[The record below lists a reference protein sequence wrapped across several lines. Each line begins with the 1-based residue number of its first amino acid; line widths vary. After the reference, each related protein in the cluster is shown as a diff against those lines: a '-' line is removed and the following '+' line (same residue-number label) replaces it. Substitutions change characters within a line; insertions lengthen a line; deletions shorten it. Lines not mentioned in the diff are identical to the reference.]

1 MNTARFA
8 VWRTRGVGL
17 VVACLTALGGL
28 GPARAATI
36 YWNGTEATWSS
47 ATAWS
52 TTAGAFLPNPGSVPG
67 AADDVNF
74 SIAPL
79 FWANQT
85 VNLGVN
91 QAALSLAFNS
101 GGTTLLQGGG
111 TDRVLTLGSGGIT
124 VANNAGVVTLGSGT
138 AGQGVA
144 LALDGNQIWTNNSVS
159 PTGASTLNVQ
169 NGVSRAAADTTS
181 RTLTL
186 DGAGFTTISGLIAN
200 GGASGTLALSKTATG
215 TLLVSGANTFSGGVS
230 LSAGTLRVGNAA
242 ALGTGMLT
250 WAGGTLSS
258 NSQAG
263 AFTLT
268 NAITLGAD
276 VTLGSILAPGNLTL
290 SGAMSLT
297 GNRVLTVNGTGL
309 TGQTLSGVISGTGF
323 GLTKR
328 GAGALTL
335 SGANTFTGGFTLDTG
350 AVRIGTNTAL
360 GTGTLVL
367 NGGLLSSNAATTGGD
382 RTLTNAVTLGG
393 DVAFGDGGSNGL
405 LTFSGNVTL
414 SGTRALVTNVGTTFS
429 GVVSG
434 TAAGLTKRGTATL
447 TLSGA
452 NTFTGGTV
460 VDAGNLTLSGTAG
473 AIAASSG
480 ITVNQGGTLLLD
492 NTAGNVN
499 RVGDTVTVTLAG
511 GGELSLTGNGTANT
525 TETIGT
531 LALGAGNS
539 TVTVGSAASRVTTL
553 AASGVSRTAG
563 ATALV
568 RGTSLNQSA
577 ATNVSRITLADTSG
591 LAFVGSNTLNNGG
604 TADTTQALQI
614 VPYLFGDTAV
624 GGAGSNFVTYDTTL
638 GLRVLLT
645 GQQTTLTAASTT
657 AAQPI
662 NAIGFSGNVTAA
674 SLTLNSLLFSTSG
687 QTLGGATSTALTI
700 NSGAI
705 ASTVAAATI
714 AATAPLTLGNGTW
727 NEGVITVAGAGTNT
741 LSIAAPIGVTG
752 GGGLTKAGGGTL
764 GLGGANTYSGGTTI
778 TAGTIRL
785 DAVGALGATAGGL
798 ALGSAGTLNMNTRSA
813 TVGVLSGSGTIT
825 NTAAG
830 SPVLTVS
837 SGTYSGSITSSAG
850 TLGLTKTGPGTLTL
864 SGINTFT
871 GTTTVSGGTLALQSS
886 LASPVTTASGTSLDI
901 GWSQGLMGL
910 YTALNIPGGA
920 TAATLADLTALNTS
934 ILANSTGAA
943 ASSALRGT
951 NFDFTGNGSGFPPP
965 HNTGAQNFVARWTG
979 QFNAET
985 AGAYAFST
993 ESDDGS
999 VLFINGQQVVFN
1011 NYNQGLGTERGG
1023 TIDLAPGWHDITVGF
1038 RQGGGGYGLST
1049 WLQAPGGAKTP
1060 LPNSLLRSAPAIGSL
1075 TLDASA
1081 TMSIG
1086 AGGVVVNQT
1095 TNSAASGTISGSGS
1109 LTKVGAGTLT
1119 LDGTNL
1125 FTGGTILQSGTLVLA
1140 GGNDRLAAS
1149 GPITLGGNST
1159 FNLGSN
1165 SQTTSGLITLGGGTL
1180 TNGSLTGTGGVVIA
1194 GGTLGGTATLTS
1206 PGVAYTGQSGLVTLG
1221 LAGDSGLVKTTNGTL
1236 ALRGTNSLTG
1246 GFAVNAGTLVFNT
1259 TGATGTNAITLS
1271 GGNLQFLFDG
1281 DGGAASV
1288 GGNGTGAPQILDF
1301 ADPLTVTTSGTVT
1314 VGRRGDTYAPLF
1326 TTASNKTA
1334 RLTDLSIGG
1343 QNLVVA
1349 NNNGYGLEFSGTTT
1363 FTAAPTF
1370 TVNNATASNVIP
1382 GLSLSGP
1389 VTGAFGL
1396 TKAGNGTLALGNSSN
1411 DFAGPITV
1419 AAGRL
1424 AVPSD
1429 AALGAAANGIV
1440 LANNAGLRATG
1451 SFSTAR
1457 DIRLAGGSNVIE
1469 TTAGNT
1475 LTLSAPFSNA
1485 SATTQVIKADNGT
1498 LVLAAASNPGWGGTL
1513 TAPSAS
1519 AQVLTGGLNV
1529 SGGSVLVA
1537 NPLALGSTT
1546 TPLAVTTT
1554 QGAQIE
1560 LAAGITLPN
1569 PVSLNTATTNAG
1581 GGFFAGREGL
1591 GTLFV
1596 RSGTA
1601 TVSGV
1606 INMNNDGG
1614 IGAATGSTLVLSGGI
1629 NNTGRNSIFSIV
1641 GGGDVNVTGGI
1652 TAIHSLYKLGSGTT
1666 RISSAVTAPSGNGLR
1681 LYGGG
1686 GTLVFEGAAGTMA
1699 ANTLTAWV
1707 VGGDTLRL
1715 DNTGANVN
1723 NRLGGTSPL
1732 QLNDGRLLYVPSGTT
1747 GSSETFGTLTATHGR
1762 SVIRVDTT
1770 AQNSTLTF
1778 AGLAANV
1785 INAAGTLVFEA
1796 GGTGATFGT
1805 AQNTL
1810 LFTAAPTLTPAT
1822 GILARG
1828 IVLDSS
1834 TADGANFATYGS
1846 GSIRAFTAYDT
1857 TNLNAVTTATNTI
1870 RIGSSVV
1877 MNTPTRTIN
1886 AMKLTGGGIA
1896 VTGPGSALTLTA
1908 SGILATGGASTIG
1921 GGMTLVAPAEVG
1933 LNVASGSTLT
1943 LAGPI
1948 NASSH
1953 ITKGLDGTAIYAA
1966 RQYVAGGNWY
1976 AFSGGTTVLSA
1987 GDNTLFPGVG
1997 VPGAQQ
2003 NFSVSQ
2009 GATVD
2014 LNGTAQLVGTFYNP
2028 NNQAGPVNGGYENTG
2043 GTITSTAPALFAS
2056 RSSNNTNQYFGGQ
2069 ITGAVSTLVGGTG
2082 TRWYSSDNTFTG
2094 RTAIVGGSHVLTD
2107 AGRFSGTS
2115 GIDVNYGLFY
2125 LRNSNQLDL
2134 ADRVPDSAP
2143 ITLRGGY
2150 IEYNGRAQT
2159 ASTETLGA
2167 VSLDSG
2173 WNSLIVTVG
2182 GTGVHSSDLTLTS
2195 LTRPSGSTGVVR
2207 VGTANGQL
2215 GSASRLL
2222 ITAEPTLTNNII
2234 GPWAVQD
2241 REWASYVS
2249 SLGVAQLS
2257 ATGFAG
2263 YSATALTAGSNP
2275 TSNVRV
2281 TANATLTGDAS
2292 VNTLAINGN
2301 NLAVNLGGNTLTATG
2316 GGLIMGT
2323 GTDTTTMTLSNGTVT
2338 AGAAGVGGDLYMHW
2352 LPYGGGNRA
2361 SAISARVAD
2370 NAGGAVRLVLSSP
2383 DGVGTTNKSTLTGLN
2398 VHTGGTVI
2406 NGGQWD
2412 LAGSASQVILPA
2424 GGLTLNQA
2432 GVTMLTNSGQIAAA
2446 NSVTLN
2452 GSSSLTLVGNNT
2464 LAGLTFDNTGG
2475 TGTPT
2480 VTTGGTLTLS
2490 GGITASGYNP
2500 ASISTI
2506 NGTLDFQGA
2515 NRTIAVA
2522 PLEYDGRAF
2531 APFTPNLNIG
2541 ALIQNAGTLT
2551 VSGGGVLQLG
2561 AQNTFVG
2568 GVSVGANTG
2577 LFFGAGSTQNSNIP
2591 VITSGPVGTGTL
2603 ALGTGARLM
2612 TTGAHTIDNPLTIAG
2627 NLAFEGTNNLTL
2639 RGSAVLAGGTAA
2651 TFSVLA
2657 PQMTATLSGGL
2668 GGGAG
2673 TSITKTGNGVLV
2685 LSPGVA
2691 GYNGTLIPSS
2701 AMAAGGSTFSG
2712 GFTAAGGTV
2721 RGEVYGGQA
2730 RPFGTGTLTMDGS
2743 FLQLRTNGPSFNG
2756 NNAPGG
2762 VNGIL
2767 QVGNDVTL
2775 AAGQSLGMI
2784 ELTTAGTTGNTF
2796 QFGTLTMSGTQ
2807 QLRLTGS
2814 NSLRLAFS
2822 GGAIT
2827 GTPSFD
2833 VGANVGLALPGG
2845 FATAPSKTGAGTL
2858 FYGGTNTF
2866 ASGTTLTG
2874 ALLGAAPTAG
2884 TSVSPFGTGQS
2895 LTLANGSTLPLVV
2908 LPGSLDTAGFTA
2920 GGLLASFYNIPAS
2933 TNLNSAAES
2942 GVAPVGTIGAVQ
2954 PNDGSFSLRPIT
2966 LTAASLGQ
2974 GYATYTGLLEVTN
2987 PGVYSFITAADD
2999 QSALVI
3005 NGSPVMSLNVNGGGQ
3020 GINDSAVAGSIQLT
3034 AGTHAFA
3041 FRVQNNGAGG
3051 GGFRLLYSG
3060 PDTASNGTPGG
3071 FQAIP
3076 NSKLSYQSAAP
3087 GAGNGFLNAARIGN
3101 STVVPASASVTIDG
3115 QGSDFSVAVAD
3126 LTLGTGSTLNV
3137 ANQFGAGWV
3146 GVSGLTTIGGAGVIV
3161 SPNTASFALAGGVA
3175 DSGAGLTKAGPG
3187 TLLLGSSGAGF
3198 TGALTVRQGV
3208 VQPLAADALP
3218 GGGTVVGSTMTGTFT
3233 TTNASTSVTTGNTAG
3248 LYPGMFVL
3256 GTGIANGTTIASITN
3271 ATTFVLSAN
3280 ATAAG
3285 SPSLTFVGRSS
3296 LDLAGLAVTGSGTVT
3311 IRGNGALLPGSTTTF
3326 SQTGALYNSARTPA
3340 SLSSPVAIVGLAGVT
3355 NQIGGYGDMT
3365 LSGAVGDGT
3374 VPAGF
3379 ATGTG
3384 FTKIGNNTLTL
3395 SADNTGLA
3403 GAITVSR
3410 GVLRL
3415 GSAGALGTNAG
3426 ATTISSPATLDL
3438 AGFSTADP
3446 LTINGAGLTGVGAAN
3461 RLGAVINTGTA
3472 ATVSGA
3478 VTLGSASSIGNAA
3491 YTWSPPSLAPATVP
3505 TASAGSITVSGAI
3518 GGAQALTKVGNGTVF
3533 LTNANSY
3540 SGATNVNLGTLVLS
3554 GLGRLGATN
3563 VTTVNPTGT
3572 LVFDNTTTN
3581 NDARSGSAAARGITL
3596 NAANF
3601 NLLGGAANTAESLGT
3616 GNLLVNSGFGI
3627 VTLAP
3632 GAGSLSLAVG
3642 QPTAGNFGTILYR
3655 GTNLGVNTAATAGAA
3670 RITYTTAPATV
3681 GQTGADGAKTKAV
3694 VAWGLVDTSATGSG
3708 TSLATFSTSTGLRA
3722 LAASEYDLNPAT
3734 ITNNNNVYFNSASL
3748 TGAANANLSPN
3759 SLTLQGT
3766 AAVTLGAR
3774 SILNNQ
3780 SGGFLATGTG
3790 NVIGGGNGFVT
3801 GPNTNAIQFHVA
3813 GGTSALTV
3821 SSPIG
3826 YTGAANPSGWTK
3838 SGDGTLVLSAPTFLA
3853 KNVYVNSGTLQLA
3866 GTHRL
3871 FSAPTPAPGANVT
3884 TAAYTTLSGLS
3895 VASGGSFDLAG
3906 NDQWIGPLFGTSTNG
3921 GQAGGG
3927 GIVTNSSGTAATFRM
3942 MSPAADTVFGG
3953 SITGNLNLIR
3963 QGGFTY
3969 SFVAP
3974 NTFSGAFTTTGGN
3987 TRLIDLGTFE
3997 NASAITVRNTVLTWD
4012 DTSLQAVANRLP
4024 AAAPINLA
4032 GGAFSWNSRADLLN
4046 TVNVGA
4052 VNMVRGSSVVN
4063 VTATAGGSATLSL
4076 AALGTRA
4083 EGATVTFGGNAVIGS
4098 NPFITLTA
4106 APTLTNGL
4114 IGGWAVTNTA
4124 DPTQGAAAG
4133 GFVTYDPVAGVRA
4146 LVGYAT
4152 TASTVVAGNNVRFTG
4167 NATLLAG
4174 TNTANSL
4181 SVANNITVSFAAAND
4196 LLDLQS
4202 GGLLFNATNSAKSL
4216 GSTAVPGRL
4225 TAGGSAA
4232 TTGTRELF
4240 IHTLSN
4246 AATVNS
4252 NIVDNPAGAAV
4263 ALVVGQGNSAA
4274 GPVTVLAGN
4283 NTYTGTTYVNGTILR
4298 LNSTTGYAV
4307 PGNLVINGGA
4317 TTTGSLS
4324 ATQSLTQLLRNDQV
4338 APTATVTINGGARFD
4353 LNTFTNQI
4361 ANIVFNN
4368 DGGETSVESPAILT
4382 NIGTLTLTGSISVP
4396 TPTNPSLVPL
4406 VAGNLSLGFGSRTV
4420 AVDPVAAMPYQIGL
4434 AINSGVRN
4442 GTLAKTGNGVLFLG
4456 GVSGDTAAATVS
4468 AGTLTLG
4475 NSGYL
4480 GGRVTLGS
4488 GTLLDMR
4495 GGTFTVGSLAGSGT
4509 ITNDTTYAN
4518 ANTAGTLIT
4527 GLDGTS
4533 TTFSGTISNFE
4544 NNLPGTLTGMP
4555 LNLTKIGTGT
4565 LTLTAAAA
4573 AGNTG
4578 TLAIQNGGIALTGTG
4593 GLAFGTYTVTGRGTL
4608 SLDNT
4613 ATAANNRLG
4622 GANLAGGST
4631 ARGFTLAGGSLA
4643 VTGNAATAV
4652 SETLGN
4658 LTYGNGGSV
4667 ITLDAA
4673 DTAGVTLAANNW
4685 SAQGGQN
4692 SMLVRGTGLG
4702 GGAAGPGRARVTPTG
4717 TFTYAGTQGGGAAGT
4732 TTISVRG
4739 DILAD
4744 TSATG
4749 LGTGFATNGA
4759 NGLRPLD
4766 PATELLPSV
4775 TSLGL
4780 INNAST
4786 TQNVGLA
4793 SAQSIGGD
4801 TRLNTLTLFSGGGL
4815 NNVGNA
4821 PTALTVNAGAILAF
4835 EGNTSLTGRTM
4846 SSAGITMDIHVI
4858 GPAATLALDT
4868 AIVNTTSGVV
4878 KAGDGTL
4885 TFGRRQY
4892 FTGPAGTHGLTIN
4905 GGTVTLAPG
4914 VTNTILV
4921 QPTATTA
4928 TFISL
4933 YGNGGTLDLNGT
4945 TQMVERLQSQGTQP
4959 GAAGG
4964 ITSASGGMLVT
4975 TTGTGTTFAGPLTG
4989 GLAFQKAG
4997 NSTLTLLAESGYT
5010 GATTI
5015 RGGGLTLR
5023 DSAALTGTSSVDVNQ
5038 ATLTLDNTGLTSRTD
5053 RIGFAGVT
5061 LRGGTM
5067 AIFGRQS
5074 TQESQTL
5081 FGLALD
5087 GGMST
5092 VTLTTPG
5099 GPTVN
5104 GSSYDLTVFSVTPSI
5119 GATANFTSGG
5129 GTLGGIGGAPRLTVP
5144 GGTNTADIIGGW
5156 AVANGSNWATYRS
5169 GGIIG
5174 AMSDTS
5180 SGFATYGSN
5189 DLGIASGATVNVND
5203 GTGRTGVT
5211 TRTINSLRS
5220 GPGAALTTTFGTAST
5235 PATLTVASGGILTN
5249 ANFAIAY
5256 NAANI
5261 ASAIEAGNGNPLYVF
5276 VNQNTTTLGAR
5287 ILGSG
5292 GLTKS
5297 GNATLTLN
5305 PGSYAIAATA
5315 SSGGTALT
5323 VSSTAGMA
5331 AGMPVSGTGIP
5342 AGTTITSVDSGT
5354 VVTISQA
5361 TTQALSATSL
5371 TFVQSNRYTGTT
5383 YANGGG
5389 VLNLSGPAGSV
5400 VIPGDLVLAGNNS
5413 RVAMNTNAGQIAPTA
5428 NVTINGGGV
5437 LTLVGTNTLN
5447 ALTFNNIGGTTQ
5459 PSVAT
5464 ATLLNL
5470 SAATPITAVNDNT
5483 GTTPLVSGAALALT
5497 NATPT
5502 IDVSGLSPMGLVIQA
5517 PITAAGGQIQ
5527 KTGTGSLVLSGAS
5540 TFTTGINVTAG
5551 TLIVDNNAGAGT
5563 GSIVFADGTS
5573 LMGGSAARAIANA
5586 ITLDGNIA
5594 LGGVAAANAITVSGA
5609 VSMGSGRRTIT
5620 VEGFPSLATLSGAV
5634 GGTGGLEKAGLGQLT
5649 LSGTNTYSGGTF
5661 VNEGIFAVASDA
5673 AFGSVAE
5680 ENFVTLAGGTL
5691 RPTATFAPNA
5701 NHRIVI
5707 GPAGGTI
5714 DGNGQGFTI
5723 NAADLLT
5730 GSGPLVVQGNGFG
5743 NSMLSVSVAQ
5753 SSLTSDIRIASGRI
5767 LTSGTG
5773 LTNPLGTGAIS
5784 VGESTS
5790 SLYVTTTNSTYS
5802 NPLRLF
5808 GNGGETRG
5816 VVRLN
5821 ASGNTFSGPI
5831 TLLGNASLLA
5841 DGGNTTTFSGTISG
5855 NFGAFFG
5862 GQISGGTANASTT
5875 ARYIVTGT
5883 NSQASTY
5890 IGAGTLAI
5898 NADAALGAAAAPL
5911 TINTG
5916 TLQANAA
5923 TVELAAG
5930 RTITLTTGTTGNFDT
5945 NGNDMTIAGPIAA
5958 TNGNLLKVGL
5968 GSLTLGG
5975 TAGYTGATTINQGT
5989 LVVAATPAVGS
6000 GLAFGTATTITTV
6013 GRFGLEG
6020 ANATYNS
6027 LTVRTNSASDNV
6039 LSIASGRTLTINGDV
6054 VLTNATD
6061 GANTRLTTAGG
6072 GSLVVN
6078 GGSFRVGVNTGGIDV
6093 SGKATL
6099 DLSGLSSL
6107 TATMTNNLTVQ
6118 AQGDNNL
6125 NDPAFLI
6132 LAAGANTITTPLV
6145 VVGGSSTGAGSAS
6158 STPNTLLLG
6167 GGTNA
6172 FNTNTLRF
6180 GSAQRD
6186 SGRLAFA
6193 GGTGSMTLRAANGT
6207 DRTTITMGPVNN
6219 EATGYTVANVFDTT
6233 GHTADLLIGTL
6244 TMAPGTKAGAMTNTF
6259 SFDAGTLDIATL
6271 DMAKTKGVGASTNT
6285 MNIGGGT
6292 VLLGNAGTGA
6302 AILSSAAAGIMNI
6315 TGGTLT
6321 SSVPFTR
6328 TGAGSAAVNL
6338 SGGTLDLSNT
6348 AFGSLANT
6356 ISLAATAGTLR
6367 NVASINGTAGLVKT
6381 GTGLLRLEGVNA
6393 WTGGVTVSAGTLE
6406 AATATGLGTG
6416 NVTIAAGS
6424 LLRLLDTPAIG
6435 AGNTV
6440 AMSAG
6445 GALEYA
6451 SGVSANLLGSSS
6463 LAGWSILPSASR
6475 ASTAALLFGTVPAAG
6490 STLSAAWTPD
6500 NTFFSDILSLSGTG
6514 PSNTFVLSMAYDP
6527 TISAALLAE
6536 LNIARRPGTS
6546 GEFTPIGT
6554 LFQGAGTPWTSVF
6567 VTPGQY
6573 GVDTVTQTV
6582 WAVGD
6587 ANSQFIVVPEPKTL
6601 ALMAMAA
6608 AAAGLAARRRR
6619 RG

>member
-1 MNTARFA
+1 MIHRARRA
-8 VWRTRGVGL
+8 SWWARAIGL
-17 VVACLTALGGL
+17 VVACLTALGGF

-36 YWNGTEATWSS
+36 YWNGTEATWASV
-47 ATAWS
+47 TAWS
-52 TTAGAFLPNPGSVPG
+52 TTAGAVLPTPGSVPG
-67 AADDVNF
+67 AADDVIF
-74 SIAPL
+74 GISPL

-85 VNLGVN
+85 VNLGAD
-91 QAALSLAFNS
+91 QSALSLSFTS

-111 TDRVLTLGSGGIT
+111 TNRSLTLGSGGIS
-124 VANNAGVVTLGSGT
+124 VAGGAGVVTIGSGT
-138 AGQGVA
+138 AGQNVA
-144 LALDGNQIWTNNSVS
+144 LALNGNQTWTNNSVS
-159 PTGASTLNVQ
+159 PTGASTLNVL
-169 NGVSRAAADTTS
+169 NGVSRAATDTSS

-186 DGAGFTTISGLIAN
+186 DGTGFTNISGIIAN
-200 GGASGTLALSKTATG
+200 GGASGTLALSKTGTG
-215 TLLVSGANTFSGGVS
+215 TLILSGANTFSGGVS
-230 LSAGTLRVGNAA
+230 LSAGTLRVGNNA
-242 ALGTGMLT
+242 ALGTGTLT
-250 WAGGTLSS
+250 WTGGTL
-258 NSQAG
+258 AG
-263 AFTLT
+263 NDATTARTLT

-276 VTLGSILAPGNLTL
+276 VTLGSILAPANLTL
-290 SGAMSLT
+290 SGAVSLT

-309 TGQTLSGVISGTGF
+309 GGQTLSGIVSGTGF

-350 AVRIGTNTAL
+350 AVRIGNNAAF
-360 GTGTLVL
+360 GTGPLTV

-393 DVAFGDGGSNGL
+393 SVTLGDGSTGL
-405 LTFSGNVTL
+405 LTFSGPVTL
-414 SGTRALVTNVGTTFS
+414 TGSRTLVGNVGTTLS

-434 TAAGLTKRGTATL
+434 AGFGLTKQGAATL
-447 TLSGA
+447 TLSAA
-452 NTFTGGTV
+452 NTFTGATQ

-473 AIAASSG
+473 AIAASGG
-480 ITVNQGGTLLLD
+480 ITVNR
-492 NTAGNVN
+492 NA
-499 RVGDTVTVTLAG
+499 
-511 GGELSLTGNGTANT
+511 
-525 TETIGT
+525 T
-531 LALGAGNS
+531 LALVN
-539 TVTVGSAASRVTTL
+539 
-553 AASGVSRTAG
+553 
-563 ATALV
+563 
-568 RGTSLNQSA
+568 
-577 ATNVSRITLADTSG
+577 
-591 LAFVGSNTLNNGG
+591 
-604 TADTTQALQI
+604 
-614 VPYLFGDTAV
+614 
-624 GGAGSNFVTYDTTL
+624 
-638 GLRVLLT
+638 
-645 GQQTTLTAASTT
+645 
-657 AAQPI
+657 
-662 NAIGFSGNVTAA
+662 
-674 SLTLNSLLFSTSG
+674 
-687 QTLGGATSTALTI
+687 TSTANNTNRI
-700 NSGAI
+700 GD
-705 ASTVAAATI
+705 
-714 AATAPLTLGNGTW
+714 TAPLTLAGGTLTFSNNAGAVNYAESIGGLTLGATTLSTINTNQAATGQTATLTFDSLTRSAGAVLNVTGTGLGTDARNRVVFTTAPTVTNGLAPAWITIGGADFANYVTGATASLAIPTYTTTAENTW
-727 NEGVITVAGAGTNT
+727 VAANNVSLTASTTLTADRAVNSFRMAPTSGTATVTATGRTLTLGSGGLLTAGAGTSAISGGT
-741 LSIAAPIGVTG
+741 LTVGAADVGGELVAHQFSGSVATITSVIADNGTG
-752 GGGLTKAGGGTL
+752 PVSLTKGGTGQL
-764 GLGGANTYSGGTTI
+764 GLGGVNTYTGGTTI

-785 DAVGALGATAGGL
+785 DAVGALGATTGGL
-798 ALGSAGTLNMNTRSA
+798 TLGPAGTLNLNTRSA

-837 SGTYSGSITSSAG
+837 SGTYSGTITSTAG
-850 TLGLTKTGPGTLTL
+850 TLGLTKAGPGTLTL
-864 SGINTFT
+864 SGLNTFT
-871 GTTTVSGGTLALQSS
+871 GTTTLSGGTLALQSS
-886 LASPVTTASGTSLDI
+886 LAGPVAPAAGTSLDI

-910 YTALNIPGGA
+910 YTVTNIPGGA

-951 NFDFTGNGSGFPPP
+951 NFDFTASGSGFPPP
-965 HNTGAQNFVARWTG
+965 YNTGANNFVTRWTG

-985 AGAYAFST
+985 AGTYAFFA
-993 ESDDGS
+993 ESDDGT
-999 VLFINGQQVVFN
+999 VIFINGQQVLFN
-1011 NYNQGLGTERGG
+1011 NYDQGVGNERGG
-1023 TIDLAPGWHDITVGF
+1023 TIDLAPGWHDITFGY
-1038 RQGGGGYGLST
+1038 RQGTGGYALNAS
-1049 WLQAPGGAKTP
+1049 LQAPGGAKIP
-1060 LPNSLLRSAPAIGSL
+1060 LPNSLLRSAPVIGSL

-1125 FTGGTILQSGTLVLA
+1125 YTGGTILQGGTLVLA
-1140 GGNDRLAAS
+1140 GGNDRLPTAS
-1149 GPITLGGNST
+1149 LLTVGGNATLDLGGNS
-1159 FNLGSN
+1159 
-1165 SQTTSGLITLGGGTL
+1165 QTSSGLITLGGGTL
-1180 TNGSLTGTGGVVIA
+1180 TNGSLTGTGGIVIA
-1194 GGTLGGTATLTS
+1194 GGTLAGTATLTS
-1206 PGVAYTGQSGLVTLG
+1206 TGVAYTGQSGLVTLG
-1221 LAGDSGLVKTTNGTL
+1221 LAGNSGLVKNTNGTL
-1236 ALRGTNSLTG
+1236 TLRGTNSLTG
-1246 GFAVNAGTLVFNT
+1246 GFTVNAGTLVFNT
-1259 TGATGTNAITLS
+1259 TGASGTNAITLS

-1288 GGNGTGAPQILDF
+1288 GGNGTGAPQILNF

-1314 VGRRGDTYAPLF
+1314 VGRRGDTYTPLF

-1370 TVNNATASNVIP
+1370 TVNNATASNMIQ
-1382 GLSLSGP
+1382 GLALSGP

-1396 TKAGNGTLALGNSSN
+1396 TKAGNGTLVLGNSAN

-1429 AALGAAANGIV
+1429 SALGAAANGIV
-1440 LANNAGLRATG
+1440 LSNNAGLRATG

-1457 DIRLAGGSNVIE
+1457 DIRLAVGSNVIE

-1475 LTLSAPFSNA
+1475 LTLSAPFGGA

-1498 LVLAAASNPGWGGTL
+1498 LVLAAANPSTWASTISNPSG
-1513 TAPSAS
+1513 S
-1519 AQVLTGGLNV
+1519 AQTLTGGLRV
-1529 SGGSVLVA
+1529 DAGILRIA
-1537 NPLALGSTT
+1537 NPAALGN
-1546 TPLAVTTT
+1546 AMIGINAA
-1554 QGAQIE
+1554 QGAEIE
-1560 LAAGITLPN
+1560 LANGVTFSN
-1569 PVSLNTATTNAG
+1569 PVNPNMTAGNAQLGFNAG
-1581 GGFFAGREGL
+1581 RNGL
-1591 GTLFV
+1591 GAVSVPT
-1596 RSGTA
+1596 GTA
-1601 TVSGV
+1601 TLAGV
-1606 INMNNDGG
+1606 ISANQDFAL
-1614 IGAATGSTLVLSGGI
+1614 GAGPGATL
-1629 NNTGRNSIFSIV
+1629 
-1641 GGGDVNVTGGI
+1641 NVTGGATI
-1652 TAIHSLYKLGSGTT
+1652 TVSARYMNTMGPGTVNISTNPLTGVAGFFRVGSGTT
-1666 RISSAVTAPSGNGLR
+1666 NLSVNVSALAGAGVAGEGIWGR
-1681 LYGGG
+1681 GGG
-1686 GTLVFEGAAGTMA
+1686 GTLNVFGGGSFASGTRY
-1699 ANTLTAWV
+1699 V
-1707 VGGDTLRL
+1707 VVQGGDTVAV
-1715 DNTGANVN
+1715 DNTATALS
-1723 NRLGGTSPL
+1723 NRLGTISTSDLYLRDGTFAFTASP
-1732 QLNDGRLLYVPSGTT
+1732 DAAT
-1747 GSSETFGTLTATHGR
+1747 GETFRTWQAQHGYGNLT
-1762 SVIRVDTT
+1762 VNTT
-1770 AQNSTLTF
+1770 AQNATISF
-1778 AGLAANV
+1778 ANMNGNTP
-1785 INAAGTLVFEA
+1785 NGAGTVVFRS
-1796 GGTGATFGT
+1796 GGTGALFGT
-1805 AQNTL
+1805 AQNTVS
-1810 LFTAAPTLTPAT
+1810 FTTAPTLTNS
-1822 GILARG
+1822 IMARS
-1828 IVLDSS
+1828 IVLDGS

-1857 TNLNAVTTATNTI
+1857 TNLNAVTTATNTVQ
-1870 RIGSSVV
+1870 IGSSVV

-1886 AMKLTGGGIA
+1886 AMKLTGGGLA
-1896 VTGPGSALTLTA
+1896 LSGPGSTLTLTA
-1908 SGILATGGASTIG
+1908 GQILATGGTSAIGQGATIYS
-1921 GGMTLVAPAEVG
+1921 AAEIG
-1933 LNVASGSTLT
+1933 LNVADGSTLNVD
-1943 LAGPI
+1943 GPLWS
-1948 NASSH
+1948 AVH
-1953 ITKGLDGTAIYAA
+1953 LTRGLGGTVNYNA
-1966 RQYVAGGNWY
+1966 RQYVIGGNWY
-1976 AFSGGTTVLSA
+1976 AFNGGTTRLNG
-1987 GDNTLFPGVG
+1987 GDNTLFPGMG

-2003 NFSVSQ
+2003 NVSVAK
-2009 GATVD
+2009 GATLD
-2014 LNGTAQLVGTFYNP
+2014 LNGTAQLIGMFYNS
-2028 NNQAGPVNGGYENTG
+2028 NNSADYANTSG
-2043 GTITSTAPALFAS
+2043 VITSATPALFAS
-2056 RSSNNTNQYFGGQ
+2056 RSSNNTNIYFGGQ
-2069 ITGAVSTLVGGTG
+2069 ITGAITTLLGGTG
-2082 TRWYSSDNTFTG
+2082 TRWYYSDNTYTG
-2094 RTAIVGGSHVLTD
+2094 RTAVVGGSHVLID
-2107 AGRFSGTS
+2107 SGRMSGTS

-2125 LRNSNQLDL
+2125 LRNSGSLDL
-2134 ADRVPDSAP
+2134 ADRVPDAAP

-2150 IEYNGRAQT
+2150 VEYNGRAQT
-2159 ASTETLGA
+2159 ASAETLGA
-2167 VSLDSG
+2167 VTIDSG
-2173 WNSLIVTVG
+2173 WNTFNVTAG
-2182 GTGVHSSDLTLTS
+2182 GTGVNSADLTLTS
-2195 LTRPSGSTGVVR
+2195 LTRPSGSAGVVR
-2207 VGTANGQL
+2207 VATANGQF
-2215 GSASRLL
+2215 GSAARLL
-2222 ITAEPTLTNNII
+2222 ITAEPSLTNNII

-2249 SLGVAQLS
+2249 GLGVAQLN

-2263 YSATALTAGSNP
+2263 YDATALTAGSNP
-2275 TSNVRV
+2275 TANVRV
-2281 TANATLTGDAS
+2281 TGNATLAGNAI
-2292 VNTLAINGN
+2292 VNTFATNGGG
-2301 NLAVNLGGNTLTATG
+2301 LTVDLGGNTLTLAG
-2316 GGLIMGT
+2316 GGLILGGT
-2323 GTDTTTMTLSNGTVT
+2323 TNSVTQTLSNGTVT
-2338 AGAAGVGGDLYMHW
+2338 AGAAGVGGDLYMYW
-2352 LPYGGGNRA
+2352 LPYGGTARV

-2370 NAGGAVRLVLSSP
+2370 NAGGAVRLILSSP
-2383 DGVGTTNKSTLTGLN
+2383 EGVGTTHKSTLTGLN
-2398 VHTGGTVI
+2398 VHAGGTVI

-2412 LAGSASQVILPA
+2412 LAGSAGQVILPA

-2432 GVTMLTNSGQIAAA
+2432 GVTMLTNAGQIAAA
-2446 NSVTLN
+2446 NPVTLT
-2452 GSSSLTLVGNNT
+2452 GGASLTLVGNNT
-2464 LAGLTFDNTGG
+2464 LAGLTFDNVGG

-2480 VTTGGTLTLS
+2480 VTTGGTLTLTA
-2490 GGITASGYNP
+2490 GITAGGYNP
-2500 ASISTI
+2500 ATISTI
-2506 NGTLDFQGA
+2506 NGRLDFQGA
-2515 NRTIAVA
+2515 DRTITVT

-2541 ALIQNAGTLT
+2541 AVIQNAGTLT

-2561 AQNTFVG
+2561 GQNTFAG
-2568 GVSVGANTG
+2568 GVAVAANTG

-2603 ALGTGARLM
+2603 SLGAGARLM
-2612 TTGAHTIDNPLTIAG
+2612 TSAAQTIDNPLTIAG

-2639 RGSAVLAGGTAA
+2639 RGNATLPIGTGV
-2651 TFSVLA
+2651 TFGVLA

-2673 TSITKTGNGVLV
+2673 TSITKTGNGI
-2685 LSPGVA
+2685 LSLAPGIA

-2701 AMAAGGSTFSG
+2701 ATAITGNTFAGGATASSG
-2712 GFTAAGGTV
+2712 TL
-2721 RGEVYGGQA
+2721 RGEVYGAQA
-2730 RPFGTGTLTMDGS
+2730 RPFGTGAVTIDGGL
-2743 FLQLRTNGPSFNG
+2743 LQLRTAGPTFNG

-2762 VNGIL
+2762 VNGTL
-2767 QVGNDVTL
+2767 LVGTDVTL
-2775 AAGQSLGMI
+2775 AAGQSLGLI
-2784 ELTTAGTTGNTF
+2784 ELTTAGSTGNTF
-2796 QFGTLTMSGTQ
+2796 QMGTLTMSGTQ
-2807 QLRLTGS
+2807 TLGVGGS
-2814 NSLRLAFS
+2814 NNLRVAFT
-2822 GGAIT
+2822 GNAIT
-2827 GTPSFD
+2827 GTPTFNID
-2833 VGANVGLALPGG
+2833 ANVGLILPGG
-2845 FATAPSKTGAGTL
+2845 FTAPATKTGLGTL

-2895 LTLANGSTLPLVV
+2895 VTLSNGSTLPLVT

-2920 GGLLASFYNIPAS
+2920 GGLLASFYNLPTTS
-2933 TNLNSAAES
+2933 TSLNSVGTS
-2942 GVAPVGTIGAVQ
+2942 GVAPVGTIPGVQ
-2954 PNDGSFSLRPIT
+2954 PNDSTMTLRPIT
-2966 LTAASLGQ
+2966 LTQGTLVQ

-2987 PGVYSFITAADD
+2987 PGVYSFISGADD
-2999 QSALVI
+2999 QLTLVI
-3005 NGSPVMSLNVNGGGQ
+3005 DGSPVMSANVNGGGQ
-3020 GINDSAVAGSIQLT
+3020 AVLDNAVAGSIQLA

-3041 FRVQNNGAGG
+3041 YKLQNGSGG

-3076 NSKLSYQSAAP
+3076 NSKLLYQTAAP

-3161 SPNTASFALAGGVA
+3161 SPNTATFALAGGVA

-3187 TLLLGSSGAGF
+3187 TLLLGSSGSGF
-3198 TGALTVRQGV
+3198 TGSLAVRQGV
-3208 VQPLAADALP
+3208 VQPLAANALP
-3218 GGGTVVGSTMTGTFT
+3218 GGGTVVGSTMTGAFNRTAGGT
-3233 TTNASTSVTTGNTAG
+3233 TVNAGSTAG

-3256 GTGIANGTTIASITN
+3256 GTGAATAPTIASITDG
-3271 ATTFVLSAN
+3271 TTFVLSSGTGV
-3280 ATAAG
+3280 TAATG
-3285 SPSLTFVGRSS
+3285 GTLTFVGRSS
-3296 LDLAGLAVTGSGTVT
+3296 LDLAGLAVTGAGTVT
-3311 IRGNGALLPGSTTTF
+3311 IRGNGALLPGSTTVF
-3326 SQTGALYNSARTPA
+3326 QQTAALYNSARTA
-3340 SLSSPVAIVGLAGVT
+3340 SSLSSPVAIVGAAGIT

-3365 LSGAVGDGT
+3365 LSGAVSDNT
-3374 VPAGF
+3374 AVAPF
-3379 ATGTG
+3379 TNGTG
-3384 FTKIGNNTLTL
+3384 FSKIGNNTLTL
-3395 SADNTGLA
+3395 SADNTGLT
-3403 GAITVSR
+3403 GPITVSR

-3415 GSAGALGTNAG
+3415 GSAGALGTTAG
-3426 ATTISSPATLDL
+3426 ATTVNSPATLDL
-3438 AGFSTADP
+3438 GGFSTAEP
-3446 LTINGAGLTGVGAAN
+3446 LTINGAGLTGVGMAN
-3461 RLGAVINTGTA
+3461 RLGVLINSGATA
-3472 ATVSGA
+3472 ATASGA
-3478 VTLGSASSIGNAA
+3478 VTMAGNSSIGNAA
-3491 YTWSPPSLAPATVP
+3491 YTWSGPSLAAATVP
-3505 TASAGSITVSGAI
+3505 TAGAGSITVSGAI
-3518 GGAQALTKVGNGTVF
+3518 GGAFALTKVGNSTLF
-3533 LTNANSY
+3533 LTNGNSF
-3540 SGATNVNLGTLVLS
+3540 SGSTNVNLGTLVLT
-3554 GLGRLGATN
+3554 GGGRLGATT
-3563 VTTVNPTGT
+3563 VTTVNPNGT

-3581 NDARSGSAAARGITL
+3581 NDARSGSAGARGITL
-3596 NAANF
+3596 NAATF
-3601 NLLGGAANTAESLGT
+3601 NLLGGATATAESLGT
-3616 GNLLVNSGFGI
+3616 GNLLVNGGFGI

-3642 QPTAGNFGTILYR
+3642 QPTAGNFGTALYR

-3670 RITYTTAPATV
+3670 RITYATAPGTT
-3681 GQTGADGAKTKAV
+3681 GQNGADGTRTKGV
-3694 VAWGLVDTSATGSG
+3694 VPWGLVDTSATGSG
-3708 TSLATFSTSTGLRA
+3708 TSLATFSTANGLRA

-3734 ITNNNNVYFNSASL
+3734 ITNNNNVYFNNASL

-3759 SLTLQGT
+3759 SVTLQIT
-3766 AAVTLGAR
+3766 SSVTLGAR

-3780 SGGFLATGTG
+3780 SGAFLATGAG
-3790 NVIGGGNGFVT
+3790 NVVGGGNGFIT
-3801 GPNTNAIQFHVA
+3801 GPNTNAIHFHVA
-3813 GGTSALTV
+3813 GGTSGLTV

-3838 SGDGTLVLSAPTFLA
+3838 SGNGTLVLSAPTFLA
-3853 KNVYVNSGTLQLA
+3853 KNVYVNYGTLQLA
-3866 GTHRL
+3866 GANRL
-3871 FSAPTPAPGANVT
+3871 FSAPTPAPGANATVAT
-3884 TAAYTTLSGLS
+3884 YTVLSGLS
-3895 VASGGSFDLAG
+3895 VASGGTFDLAG
-3906 NDQWIGPLFGTSTNG
+3906 NDQWIGPLFGTATNG

-3927 GIVTNSSGTAATFRM
+3927 GIVTNSSATAATFRM
-3942 MSPAADTVFGG
+3942 ISPGADTVFGG
-3953 SITGNLNLIR
+3953 SVTGNLSLIR
-3963 QGGFTY
+3963 QGGYTY

-3997 NASAITVRNTVLTWD
+3997 NASAITVRNTALTWD
-4012 DTSLQAVANRLP
+4012 DTGLQAVANRLP
-4024 AAAPINLA
+4024 AAAPINLS
-4032 GGAFSWNSRADLLN
+4032 GGAFTWNSRADLLN
-4046 TVNVGA
+4046 TIDVGA

-4063 VTATAGGSATLSL
+4063 VNATAGGSATLSL

-4083 EGATVTFGGNAVIGS
+4083 EGATVTFAGNTIIGT
-4098 NPFITLTA
+4098 NPFITLDA
-4106 APTLTNGL
+4106 APTLTNGM
-4114 IGGWAVTNTA
+4114 IGGWAVTSTA
-4124 DPTQGAAAG
+4124 DPTQGANAG
-4133 GFVTYDPVAGVRA
+4133 GFVTYDPVAGIRA

-4152 TASTVVAGNNVRFTG
+4152 TASTVLPGNNVRFTG
-4167 NATLLAG
+4167 NTTLNAG

-4181 SVANNITVSFAAAND
+4181 SVANTTTVSFAAAND

-4202 GGLLFNATNSAKSL
+4202 GGLLFNATNNAKAL

-4232 TTGTRELF
+4232 TSGTRELF

-4246 AATVNS
+4246 TATVNS
-4252 NIVDNPAGAAV
+4252 NIVDNPAGAGVAV
-4263 ALVVGQGNSAA
+4263 VVGQGNVGA

-4283 NTYTGTTYVNGTILR
+4283 NTYSGATYVNGSTLR

-4317 TTTGSLS
+4317 TTGGTLS
-4324 ATQSLTQLLRNDQV
+4324 ATQSLAQLLRSDQV
-4338 APTATVTINGGARFD
+4338 APTATVTINGAARFD

-4361 ANIVFNN
+4361 TNLVFNN
-4368 DGGETSVESPAILT
+4368 DGGETSVESPAVLT
-4382 NIGTLTLTGSISVP
+4382 NTGTLTLTGSISVP
-4396 TPTNPSLVPL
+4396 TPSNPVLVPL

-4434 AINSGVRN
+4434 AINSGIRN
-4442 GTLAKTGNGVLFLG
+4442 GTVTKTGNGVLFLG

-4480 GGRVTLGS
+4480 GGRLTLGS

-4495 GGTFTVGSLAGSGT
+4495 GGTFTVGSLTGSGT

-4533 TTFSGTISNFE
+4533 TTFSGTFANFE
-4544 NNLPGTLTGMP
+4544 NNLAGTLTGMP
-4555 LNLTKIGTGT
+4555 LNLNKIGTGT
-4565 LTLTAAAA
+4565 LTLDSPNTAT
-4573 AGNTG
+4573 NTG
-4578 TLAIQNGGIALTGTG
+4578 TLTVQRGGVIVGGAGT
-4593 GLAFGTYTVTGRGTL
+4593 LSFGTYASTVGGTL
-4608 SLDNT
+4608 TLDNT
-4613 ATAANNRLG
+4613 TTAANNRLG
-4622 GANLAGGST
+4622 GATLVGGT
-4631 ARGFTLAGGSLA
+4631 NARTLALTGGSLV

-4652 SETLGN
+4652 TETISALSS
-4658 LTYGNGGSV
+4658 GNGGSV

-4673 DTAGVTLAANNW
+4673 DTAGVTLAATSW
-4685 SAQGGQN
+4685 SGQGGQN
-4692 SMLVRGTGLG
+4692 TMLVRGTGLG
-4702 GGAAGPGRARVTPTG
+4702 GGAAGPGRALVTPG
-4717 TFTYAGTQGGGAAGT
+4717 TIAYTGTQGGGAAGT
-4732 TTISVRG
+4732 TTISVRP

-4744 TSATG
+4744 TSVTG
-4749 LGTGFATNGA
+4749 LGMGFATNGA

-4780 INNAST
+4780 INNGST
-4786 TQNVGLA
+4786 TQNVGLT
-4793 SAQSIGGD
+4793 STQSIGGD

-4821 PTALTVNAGAILAF
+4821 PAALTVNVAGILAF
-4835 EGNTSLTGRTM
+4835 EGNTGITGRTM
-4846 SSAGITMDIHVI
+4846 SSAGVTMDFHVV

-4868 AIVNTTSGVV
+4868 AIVNTTSGIV

-4885 TFGRRQY
+4885 SFGRRQY

-4905 GGTVTLAPG
+4905 GGTVTLASG

-4928 TFISL
+4928 TFLSL
-4933 YGNGGTLDLNGT
+4933 NGNGGTLDLNGT

-4964 ITSASGGMLVT
+4964 VTSASGGTLVS
-4975 TTGTGTTFAGPLTG
+4975 TTGSSTTFAGTLTG

-4997 NSTLTLLAESGYT
+4997 NSTLTLVAESSYT
-5010 GATTI
+5010 GATTV

-5023 DSAALTGTSSVDVNQ
+5023 DSAALTGTASIDVNQ
-5038 ATLTLDNTGLTSRTD
+5038 ATLTLDNTGLTGRTD
-5053 RIGFAGVT
+5053 RLGFAGVT

-5067 AIFGRQS
+5067 TILGRQS

-5081 FGLALD
+5081 FGLSLD

-5092 VTLTTPG
+5092 VTLTPPS
-5099 GPTVN
+5099 GPTIN
-5104 GSSYDLTVFSVTPSI
+5104 GSAYDLTVFSLTPSN
-5119 GATANFTSGG
+5119 GATANFTAGN

-5174 AMSDTS
+5174 AMSDTG
-5180 SGFATYGSN
+5180 SGFATYGST
-5189 DLGIASGATVNVND
+5189 DLATASGATVNVND
-5203 GTGRTGVT
+5203 GATRTVT
-5211 TRTINSLRS
+5211 TRTINSLRAA
-5220 GPGAALTTTFGTAST
+5220 PNAANTITLGATAT
-5235 PATLTVASGGILTN
+5235 PATLTIASGGFLTN
-5249 ANFAIAY
+5249 NNNTLNY
-5256 NAANI
+5256 TAANI

-5276 VNQNTTTLGAR
+5276 VNQNTTTLGTR

-5297 GNATLTLN
+5297 GNGTLTLN
-5305 PGSYAIAATA
+5305 PGSYTIAATA
-5315 SSGGTALT
+5315 SSGGTTLT
-5323 VSSTAGMA
+5323 VGSTAGMA
-5331 AGMPVSGTGIP
+5331 VGMPVSGTGIP

-5361 TTQALSATSL
+5361 TTQALSATNL

-5400 VIPGDLVLAGNNS
+5400 VIPGELVIAGNNS
-5413 RVAMNTNAGQIAPTA
+5413 RVTMNTNAGQIASTA

-5483 GTTPLVSGAALALT
+5483 GTTPLVSGTALALT

-5502 IDVSGLSPMGLVIQA
+5502 IDVSGLSPMGLVISA

-5540 TFTTGINVTAG
+5540 TFSTGINVTAG

-5563 GSIVFADGTS
+5563 GGLVFADGTS
-5573 LMGGSAARAIANA
+5573 LMGGSAARTIANA
-5586 ITLDGNIA
+5586 ITLDGNIS

-5634 GGTGGLEKAGLGQLT
+5634 GGTGGLEKAGLGLLT

-5661 VNEGIFAVASDA
+5661 VNEGMLAVASDA
-5673 AFGSVAE
+5673 ALGSVAE
-5680 ENFVTLAGGTL
+5680 ANFVTLGGGTL

-5730 GSGPLVVQGNGFG
+5730 GSGPLVVQGNGTG

-5767 LTSGTG
+5767 VTSGTG

-5790 SLYVTTTNSTYS
+5790 SLYITTTNSTYS

-5862 GQISGGTANASTT
+5862 GQISGTTNTNANAA

-5883 NSQASTY
+5883 NSHASTY

-5923 TVELAAG
+5923 GIEVAAG
-5930 RTITLTTGTTGNFDT
+5930 RTITLTTGTTGNVDT

-5958 TNGNLLKVGL
+5958 TTGSLVKVGL

-5975 TAGYTGATTINQGT
+5975 TAGHTGATTVNQGT

-6013 GRFGLEG
+6013 GRAEFNT
-6020 ANATYNS
+6020 ADATYNS

-6061 GANTRLTTAGG
+6061 GADTRLTTAGG
-6072 GSLVVN
+6072 GSLVVS
-6078 GGSFRVGVNTGGIDV
+6078 GGSFRVGVNTGGTNI
-6093 SGKATL
+6093 SSKATL
-6099 DLSGLSSL
+6099 DLAGLSSL
-6107 TATMTNNLTVQ
+6107 TATMTSNLTVQ
-6118 AQGDNNL
+6118 AAGDNNL

-6172 FNTNTLRF
+6172 FNTDTLRF

-6207 DRTTITMGPVNN
+6207 GRTNITMGPVNN
-6219 EATGYTVANVFDTT
+6219 EATAYTVANVFDTT

-6244 TMAPGTKAGAMTNTF
+6244 TMAPGTKAGPMTNTF

-6271 DMAKTKGVGASTNT
+6271 DMAKTKGTGASTNT
-6285 MNIGGGT
+6285 LNIGGGT
-6292 VLLGNAGTGA
+6292 VLLGNAGAGA
-6302 AILSSAAAGIMNI
+6302 AILSSAAEGIMNI
-6315 TGGTLT
+6315 TGGTVT

-6328 TGAGSAAVNL
+6328 TGSGSAAVNL

-6367 NVASINGTAGLVKT
+6367 NVASINGTAGLLKT
-6381 GTGLLRLEGVNA
+6381 GTGLLRLEGTNA

-6406 AATATGLGTG
+6406 SATATGLGTG
-6416 NVTIAAGS
+6416 NVTIASGS
-6424 LLRLLDTPAIG
+6424 LLRLLETPAIG

-6440 AMSAG
+6440 AMSVG

-6451 SGVSANLLGSSS
+6451 SGVSADLLGSSS
-6463 LAGWSILPSASR
+6463 LAGWSILPSTSR
-6475 ASTAALLFGTVPAAG
+6475 ASTASLLFGTVPAAG

-6500 NTFFSDILSLSGTG
+6500 NAFYSDILSLSGTG
-6514 PSNTFVLSMAYDP
+6514 AGNPFVLSMAYDP
-6527 TISAALLAE
+6527 AISSALLTE
-6536 LNIARRPGTS
+6536 LNIARRPGTA
-6546 GEFTPIGT
+6546 GEFTPVGSS
-6554 LFQGAGTPWTSVF
+6554 FQGVGTPWTSVF

-6573 GVDTVTQTV
+6573 GVDTASQTV
-6582 WAVGD
+6582 WVVGD

-6601 ALMAMAA
+6601 ALVAVAA
-6608 AAAGLAARRRR
+6608 VAAGLAAARRR